1 MMFCCRLPDGRVD
14 RSQDRWPESE
24 APRYGAS
31 HLEGEEALLH
41 QNICGQ
47 DGEVWDNL
55 LPFGF
60 LPVSNIGTA
69 FSGIFFWN
77 EFTLWNMIFV
87 AVPFDRC
94 KSHRSIGWRSRPS
107 PHHLSFIVTHTPRL
121 THSIITDWLSC
132 NAQIYILLN
141 AFHDTF
147 LLA

>member
-69 FSGIFFWN
+69 FSGIFFLEWIYFM
-77 EFTLWNMIFV
+77 EYDF
-87 AVPFDRC
+87 RC
-94 KSHRSIGWRSRPS
+94 SSIRPM
-107 PHHLSFIVTHTPRL
+107 
-121 THSIITDWLSC
+121 
-132 NAQIYILLN
+132 
-141 AFHDTF
+141 
-147 LLA
+147 